1 MKHFTQENRLSVLWA
16 QTLTVTLG
24 PPLLS
29 PCMRLPL
36 TTVGVPGKRPLS
48 EHNEVKTSKA
58 VEPSATGSLTP
69 AENAQRPGQPA
80 SSTGPCCR
88 PPVRQ
93 DQLPRGARR
102 VGARC
107 PDLSSRGPE
116 PTRRGPRGQDRT
128 SCSRPRQGRRLR
140 TAAAGETPP
149 GTLGPRPRPRRG
161 HAKGQRPPPATAG
174 GVSPRWAGTRASGHL
189 QAAVQAFS
197 EIIDTEIG
205 TCGRASAN
213 QLRAPPRGGG
223 SPAPHGLQASGSVAA
238 STLPG
243 VSGPRPPHRMWRC
256 QPHSSLNRFS

>member
-36 TTVGVPGKRPLS
+36 TTVGMPGKRPLS

-58 VEPSATGSLTP
+58 VEPSATGSLTLV
-69 AENAQRPGQPA
+69 ENARRPGQPA

-107 PDLSSRGPE
+107 PDLSSRGPQS
-116 PTRRGPRGQDRT
+116 RRAAGPGA
-128 SCSRPRQGRRLR
+128 R
-140 TAAAGETPP
+140 TAPPAHDLARAG
-149 GTLGPRPRPRRG
+149 GYALPRPERHRPGPWAPG
-161 HAKGQRPPPATAG
+161 HAQDVDTPRARGRHLPRLAVCLPAG
-174 GVSPRWAGTRASGHL
+174 
-189 QAAVQAFS
+189 
-197 EIIDTEIG
+197 
-205 TCGRASAN
+205 
-213 QLRAPPRGGG
+213 
-223 SPAPHGLQASGSVAA
+223 PAPGRLATCRLLCRHF
-238 STLPG
+238 
-243 VSGPRPPHRMWRC
+243 PR
-256 QPHSSLNRFS
+256 